1 MQQRAALVA
10 YEQSN
15 GSYDV
20 HRSRHLGQQLP
31 LCQRITAETPYSRGI
46 GAYEPDL
53 VERDPIET
61 DITFQQVIDRLDFS
75 RFGAVV
81 RVSSEYEVMPY
92 RAAWFGL
99 SDSCSLVFDSDSYG
113 NGALVGVPQR
123 DEQPVDDSHFCARY
137 EGTKSTLGKLV
148 EERILTAE
156 QARGQL
162 RELVLEF
169 RASDREVRFATGQ
182 EPDTEEAAIA
192 ELAATGRR
200 LLGRR

>member
-10 YEQSN
+10 YEQSHR
-15 GSYDV
+15 SYDV
-20 HRSRHLGQQLP
+20 HRSRTLGEQLAF
-31 LCQRITAETPYSRGI
+31 CQRITAETPFGRG
-46 GAYEPDL
+46 GGDYEPEL

-61 DITFQQVIDRLDFS
+61 GISFQRVIDRLDFS
-75 RFGAVV
+75 RFGTVV
-81 RVSSEYEVMPY
+81 WVSSEFEVTPY

-99 SDSCSLVFDSDSYG
+99 SGSCDVVFNSESYG
-113 NGALVGVPQR
+113 YGALISVPRR
-123 DEQPVDDSHFCARY
+123 DGRPLEDDHLCARY

-148 EERILTAE
+148 EEGMLTPE

-169 RASDREVRFATGQ
+169 RASGREVQFATGQ
-182 EPDTEEAAIA
+182 APDIEESAIA
-192 ELAATGRR
+192 ELAASGRR